1 MVATFDIPKFN
12 MADIFGDYWDL
23 GDDDSI
29 LDIENTANE
38 HVILLWNSLDQLGMS
53 SRYASETFGSVFII
67 MLCSFFILVIAEFLF
82 WWRKIIKLK
91 RLRLLLKKRV
101 IKSCRY

>member
-23 GDDDSI
+23 GQDDSI
-29 LDIENTANE
+29 LEIQNTTNQN
-38 HVILLWNSLDQLGMS
+38 VILLWNNLDQLGMS

-67 MLCSFFILVIAEFLF
+67 ILCSFLILLLTEFLF
-82 WWRKIIKLK
+82 WWRNIIKLK
-91 RLRLLLKKRV
+91 RL
-101 IKSCRY
+101 